1 MIVLVTIE
9 EKLHLFEK
17 ILYDKTNSKINDK
30 LTKAREEINRE
41 IAKEEKAVQ
50 AYKEKITK
58 EIYKKHKGNY
68 EKELFKAKFEA
79 EQELI
84 NLREELIKETVDGI
98 KANLIQFINSK
109 DYEEYI
115 FSNIDNTLK
124 NIKNENSLVIYF
136 NNEDL
141 KRFKERLEKEGLA
154 DNVQISSESKNILGG
169 YILEAENMRFRI
181 DCSLDSSIEECI
193 EKVGIKI
200 TEILV

>member
-9 EKLHLFEK
+9 GKINLFGK
-17 ILYDKTNSKINDK
+17 ILYDKTNSKINGEMEK
-30 LTKAREEINRE
+30 VREEINNQ
-41 IAKEEKAVQ
+41 IVKEKKSIK

-58 EIYKKHKGNY
+58 EIYKKYKGSY

-84 NLREELIKETVDGI
+84 NLKEDLIKETLEGI
-98 KANLIQFINSK
+98 KTNLLELIKSK
-109 DYEEYI
+109 DYDEYI
-115 FSNIDNTLK
+115 ISNIKNTLK
-124 NIKNENSLVIYF
+124 SIKGEKSVIIYF

-141 KRFKERLEKEGLA
+141 KRFKEILEKEGLPN
-154 DNVQISSESKNILGG
+154 NVQISPLSKNILGG
-169 YILEAENMRFRI
+169 YILEDKDMRFRI
-181 DCSLDSSIEECI
+181 DCSLDSSIEECV